1 MHMVCAV
8 QNKWITLKQFIVWRN
23 ICKLALHGRLLRRET
38 ALSSA
43 HFPPGGGGNSAYERG
58 GVACGKFWIKPLRET
73 DLGVA
78 QAFFDP

>member
-23 ICKLALHGRLLRRET
+23 ICKLALYGRLIRREA

-43 HFPPGGGGNSAYERG
+43 HFPGGGGNSAYERG
-58 GVACGKFWIKPLRET
+58 GIACRKFGIKPLRET